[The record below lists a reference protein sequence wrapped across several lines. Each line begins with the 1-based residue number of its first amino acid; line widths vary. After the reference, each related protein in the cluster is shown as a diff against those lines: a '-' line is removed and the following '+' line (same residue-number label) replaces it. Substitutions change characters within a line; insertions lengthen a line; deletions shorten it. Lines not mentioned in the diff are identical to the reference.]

1 MSSASFNSI
10 LALFCRIFKYKFG
23 MVNKVVIKLSCVIG
37 IKDINQSNR
46 HYNAY
51 WRGPNKEADEKSAY
65 NNVQVGDG
73 PQHREIG
80 SVISTDNA
88 SWRGPN
94 KFKIQCVIL
103 ICYYYD
109 NLKNYMKN
117 E

>member
-1 MSSASFNSI
+1 
-10 LALFCRIFKYKFG
+10 

-73 PQHREIG
+73 PQHREF
-80 SVISTDNA
+80 
-88 SWRGPN
+88 R
-94 KFKIQCVIL
+94 KEIL
-103 ICYYYD
+103 QTMQVSEAPTKK
-109 NLKNYMKN
+109 L
-117 E
+117 